1 MLPVRSRTQVGLNQ
15 PPTRADRS
23 MLILQYAI
31 AGVAVAA
38 AILLSVR

>member
-1 MLPVRSRTQVGLNQ
+1 
-15 PPTRADRS
+15 

-31 AGVAVAA
+31 AGVAVFA